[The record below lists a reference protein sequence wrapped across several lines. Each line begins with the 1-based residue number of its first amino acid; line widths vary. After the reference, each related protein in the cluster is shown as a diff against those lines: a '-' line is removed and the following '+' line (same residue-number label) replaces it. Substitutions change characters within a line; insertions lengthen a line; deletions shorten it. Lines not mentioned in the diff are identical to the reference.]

1 MDDALIQYV
10 LGDLPAAER
19 EAVRERIAS
28 NSADAS
34 AAVRL
39 QLVVEALRT
48 GPGESVEPPSGLVAD
63 TISRV
68 AGAVIAAG
76 VKSRDS
82 RTVSTPAP
90 RRPTPITV
98 PAGVRPRSSSPF
110 FPSWR
115 WADVTV
121 AAGIGLLAVGI
132 TLAAIGRVR
141 QDSQVIACQKRMHDL
156 HTSLVSHAD
165 TDSGRFPQIGA
176 KDTPTAG
183 SFVVPLAR
191 SGHLPVG
198 ASCPAADPDDA
209 ATVSV
214 PNGPD
219 WGVTRV
225 GYTYNLGYRPGGGD
239 LVGLRR
245 GEAGDQTPLCADM
258 PTAAASPG
266 TGPVSPHPRGQNV
279 LYVGGNVRFSPTGRA
294 GLNGDDIY
302 RNDAGEVHAGLRP
315 EDSTL
320 GRPNDVP

>member
-19 EAVRERIAS
+19 DAVRERIAS

-34 AAVRL
+34 AAARL
-39 QLVVEALRT
+39 QLVLEALRT
-48 GPGESVEPPSGLVAD
+48 GPGESVEPPTGLVTD
-63 TISRV
+63 TIGRV
-68 AGAVIAAG
+68 ASALLAAG
-76 VKSRDS
+76 VRPGAV
-82 RTVSTPAP
+82 TTPAP
-90 RRPTPITV
+90 RRPTPIRV
-98 PAGVRPRSSSPF
+98 PDRVRPRSGSPF

-141 QDSQVIACQKRMHDL
+141 QENQTLACQKRLHDL
-156 HTSLVSHAD
+156 HTALVSHAD
-165 TDSGRFPQIGA
+165 TDAGRFPLIGA
-176 KDTPTAG
+176 QDTPTAG

-191 SGHLPVG
+191 TGHLPAG

-214 PNGPD
+214 PTGPD
-219 WGVTRV
+219 WGVTKV
-225 GYTYNLGYRPGGGD
+225 GYTYHLGYRPAGGD
-239 LVGLRR
+239 LVSLRR

-258 PTAAASPG
+258 PTVAASPC

-279 LYVGGNVRFSPTGRA
+279 LYVGGHVRFSSTGRA

-302 RNDAGEVHAGLRP
+302 RNDAGEVRAGLRA
-315 EDSTL
+315 EDATL